1 MGLSL
6 HGEATG
12 TESMVSDIA
21 QLVDDALT
29 QHGIAGLRPVA
40 VSSSF
45 SNLGE

>member
-6 HGEATG
+6 HGEAADA
-12 TESMVSDIA
+12 ESMVSDIA
-21 QLVDDALT
+21 QLVDEALT
-29 QHGIAGLRPVA
+29 QHGMAGLRPVA